1 MKYKKIP
8 LIKFSSLK
16 EIKGTFTPKNTS
28 SRLPLIKKQKSKFF
42 SNSNITINKTTSNS
56 HYSKIN
62 YNTSKTITNIKK
74 NITKNSTLSP
84 KSYSPKDDLK
94 FPSKINQEIFL
105 QANRILRHRLNG
117 KITSSSPP
125 HNPKNVIIDTIKEI
139 SLRNYHINLL
149 RQKRIDI
156 DNKENDIYNNFTNS
170 SHQLENDYEN
180 FLNIIVIHK
189 EEQKRDEEKLNNIK
203 NIYEATLNKLN
214 IELNINKKLNNNI
227 IKVIKLIG
235 IFKSYGSFLHKIYN
249 IPFPY
254 DEITELDNRL
264 KITEDTRQKI
274 IKIFEKNI
282 SNNIENLWDV
292 ETLMQKFDFFEEK
305 LIKSMSNKEKTI
317 KEYNNML
324 IENKE
329 EIINLKKKIKIFQG
343 DLNDVTYKKKKL
355 SELMARI
362 FNIDSDDIDKN
373 NINDMQYVDENLKSC
388 VQYIDDIGKALN
400 INNQKNIE
408 TNINNNNNIND
419 LQYLKEYINYSKDI
433 IKCLENK
440 ENLVNEYTNKI
451 DQIVKNGNYKDK
463 QIIISLMNKMKRD
476 NKFRNIINIKNN
488 KEYLG
493 EAKRINALKR
503 GRKFVLRQNKVFIDI
518 PMKNKNNKTSKINI
532 KANNDNEYLL
542 YSSEESNE
550 EDNNNQTSF

>member
-1 MKYKKIP
+1 M
-8 LIKFSSLK
+8 
-16 EIKGTFTPKNTS
+16 T
-28 SRLPLIKKQKSKFF
+28 
-42 SNSNITINKTTSNS
+42 
-56 HYSKIN
+56 
-62 YNTSKTITNIKK
+62 
-74 NITKNSTLSP
+74 P

-125 HNPKNVIIDTIKEI
+125 RNPKNVIIDTIKEI

-149 RQKRIDI
+149 KQKRIDI

-282 SNNIENLWDV
+282 SNNIESLGDV
-292 ETLMQKFDFFEEK
+292 ETLMKKFDFFEEK

-343 DLNDVTYKKKKL
+343 DLNDVIYKKKKI
-355 SELMARI
+355 AFFI
-362 FNIDSDDIDKN
+362 FN
-373 NINDMQYVDENLKSC
+373 
-388 VQYIDDIGKALN
+388 
-400 INNQKNIE
+400 
-408 TNINNNNNIND
+408 
-419 LQYLKEYINYSKDI
+419 KE
-433 IKCLENK
+433 
-440 ENLVNEYTNKI
+440 
-451 DQIVKNGNYKDK
+451 
-463 QIIISLMNKMKRD
+463 
-476 NKFRNIINIKNN
+476 
-488 KEYLG
+488 
-493 EAKRINALKR
+493 
-503 GRKFVLRQNKVFIDI
+503 
-518 PMKNKNNKTSKINI
+518 
-532 KANNDNEYLL
+532 
-542 YSSEESNE
+542 
-550 EDNNNQTSF
+550 